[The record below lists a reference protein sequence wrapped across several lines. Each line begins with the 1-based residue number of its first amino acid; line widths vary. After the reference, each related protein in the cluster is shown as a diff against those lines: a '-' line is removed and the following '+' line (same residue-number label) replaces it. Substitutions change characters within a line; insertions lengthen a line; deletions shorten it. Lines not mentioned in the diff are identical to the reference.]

1 MHTLEEPAVDSIPER
16 PLARHMAPGAA
27 PARPPAVPA
36 PVAPAARSDAT
47 AGERPVASPT
57 FPGSGASGEEA
68 ALCWSANWINET
80 YRRCK
85 SQDHCANEFG
95 VAWRYQ
101 VPDRRRSEKAEGRC
115 LCQRYCKAP
124 IRRPGPS
131 GG

>member
-1 MHTLEEPAVDSIPER
+1 MHTLEEPAAYTVTER
-16 PLARHMAPGAA
+16 PLPRPTGPEPA
-27 PARPPAVPA
+27 PARPAAPPA
-36 PVAPAARSDAT
+36 PMAPAARGGATSAEPPVNHPLAPDAGG
-47 AGERPVASPT
+47 AGD
-57 FPGSGASGEEA
+57 EA

-124 IRRPGPS
+124 IRRP
-131 GG
+131 